1 MCETTR
7 ATLDR
12 TGRRGLLPGM
22 NPMKTLVRL
31 AAVGLL
37 LAAPTLASAQQ
48 DAAPAKIGFVSLERI
63 IRESS
68 AAKAAQDRIQQE
80 FSRRDKDLQ
89 DTAARLKQ
97 LSEKLERDAPV
108 VAEGERLRRQRELA
122 DLDREFQRKQREF
135 REDINQR
142 RNEELATV
150 IERANRV
157 IRQIAEQEKY
167 DLIFQDAVHVSPR
180 IDMTEKVLRALNQAK

>member
-1 MCETTR
+1 
-7 ATLDR
+7 
-12 TGRRGLLPGM
+12 M
-22 NPMKTLVRL
+22 NKLVRL
-31 AAVGLL
+31 AAAGV
-37 LAAPTLASAQQ
+37 LAAATTVSVAQQQ
-48 DAAPAKIGFVSLERI
+48 DAPIKIGYVSLERI

-68 AAKAAQDRIQQE
+68 AAKSAQDRIQQE

-89 DTAARLKQ
+89 EMAARLKQ
-97 LSEKLERDAPV
+97 TSEKLERDATV
-108 VAEGERLRRQRELA
+108 IAEGERMRRQRELA

-157 IRQIAEQEKY
+157 IRQIAEQERY
-167 DLIFQDAVHVSPR
+167 DVIFQDAVHVSPR
-180 IDMTEKVLRALNQAK
+180 IDVTEKVLRALNSAK

>member
-7 ATLDR
+7 AACRPVIGSDATH
-12 TGRRGLLPGM
+12 GM
-22 NPMKTLVRL
+22 DPMKTLVRL
-31 AAVGLL
+31 AAA
-37 LAAPTLASAQQ
+37 LALVAASGNATAQQ
-48 DAAPAKIGFVSLERI
+48 ELSAKIGYVSLERI
-63 IRESS
+63 IREST
-68 AAKAAQDRIQQE
+68 AAKSAQERIQQE
-80 FSRRDKDLQ
+80 FSRRDKELQ
-89 DTAARLKQ
+89 EMAARLKQ
-97 LSEKLERDAPV
+97 ASEKLDRDAPV

-180 IDMTEKVLRALNQAK
+180 IDMTEKVLRALNAAK

>member
-1 MCETTR
+1 M
-7 ATLDR
+7 D
-12 TGRRGLLPGM
+12 
-22 NPMKTLVRL
+22 PMKTLVRL
-31 AAVGLL
+31 AAA
-37 LAAPTLASAQQ
+37 LALVAASGNATAQQ
-48 DAAPAKIGFVSLERI
+48 ELSAKIGYVSLERI
-63 IRESS
+63 IREST
-68 AAKAAQDRIQQE
+68 AAKSAQERIQQE
-80 FSRRDKDLQ
+80 FSRRDKELQ
-89 DTAARLKQ
+89 EMAARLKQ
-97 LSEKLERDAPV
+97 ASEKLDRDAPV

-180 IDMTEKVLRALNQAK
+180 IDMTEKVLRALNAAK